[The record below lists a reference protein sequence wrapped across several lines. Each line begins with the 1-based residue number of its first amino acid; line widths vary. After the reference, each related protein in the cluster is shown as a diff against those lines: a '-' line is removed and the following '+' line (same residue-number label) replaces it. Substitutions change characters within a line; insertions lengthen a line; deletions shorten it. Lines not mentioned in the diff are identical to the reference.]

1 MSWLP
6 GLAAGD
12 SLFARVF
19 GLRPALFEAWV
30 DFASCF
36 WTQALAPPV
45 LLECSRLRLAALLG
59 ARSAQRARMS
69 EAREAGLDEAKIA
82 ALANWRSSPHFD
94 PAERAALDFTEQFVA
109 DAAGISDGQAARLRA
124 ELGDAGLVAFV
135 QALAVF
141 DGFGRFAEIF
151 GIVPADAADAAGAA
165 AAPSPRAIG
174 APVARGALSPT
185 PRVAPPPGAAG
196 GDPIRNSALAH
207 QPELLAR
214 FLRLYGVLW
223 SDSVLGQALL
233 ETARIRNARRV
244 GCPICK
250 AIRFAGARAEGLGE
264 EQVALIADGYAESAL
279 PEPHKAVLRWTDA
292 FLDNPSGEHSALR
305 AEMLRLF
312 APPQIV
318 ELAVGNALFLGFS
331 KVALAL
337 GGLPE
342 EIPVFELPSPAVP
355 DAAQ

>member
-19 GLRPALFEAWV
+19 GLRPALFAAWV

-36 WTQALAPPV
+36 WTQALVPPV
-45 LLECSRLRLAALLG
+45 LLECSRLRLVTLLG

-82 ALANWRSSPHFD
+82 ALADWRSSPHFG
-94 PAERAALDFTEQFVA
+94 PAERAALDFTEQFAA
-109 DAAGISDGQAARLRA
+109 DAAGISDSQAARLRA

-151 GIVPADAADAAGAA
+151 GIVPADAA
-165 AAPSPRAIG
+165 APAPRASG
-174 APVARGALSPT
+174 APAVSAARAPSPT
-185 PRVAPPPGAAG
+185 PRVSPPGAAG

-223 SDSVLGQALL
+223 SDSALGQALL

-264 EQVALIADGYAESAL
+264 EQVALIADGYAQSAL
-279 PEPHKAVLRWTDA
+279 PAPHKAVLRWTDA
-292 FLDNPSGEHSALR
+292 FLDDPGGEHSALR

-318 ELAVGNALFLGFS
+318 ELGVGNALFLGFS

>member
-1 MSWLP
+1 MNWLP
-6 GLAAGD
+6 GLAEGD

-19 GLRPALFEAWV
+19 GLRPALYRAWV
-30 DFASCF
+30 DFASLV

-45 LLECSRLRLAALLG
+45 LLECSRLRLVTLLG

-69 EAREAGLDEAKIA
+69 EARDAGLDEAKIA
-82 ALANWRSSPHFD
+82 ALAHWRSSPHFD
-94 PAERAALDFTEQFVA
+94 PAERAALDFTEQFAA
-109 DAAGISDGQAARLRA
+109 DAAGISDGQAALLRA

-151 GIVPADAADAAGAA
+151 GIVPPDAAAAAGATDAPVPPAIGVA
-165 AAPSPRAIG
+165 AARAPSPT
-174 APVARGALSPT
+174 S
-185 PRVAPPPGAAG
+185 RVAKPPSAAG

-207 QPELLAR
+207 QPEMLER

-223 SDSVLGQALL
+223 SESVLGQALL

-250 AIRFAGARAEGLGE
+250 AIRFAGARAEGLSE
-264 EQVALIADGYAESAL
+264 EQVALIAVGYAQSAL
-279 PEPHKAVLRWTDA
+279 SDPHKAVLRWTDA
-292 FLDNPSGEHSALR
+292 FLDNPGGEHGALR
-305 AEMLRLF
+305 AEMLRHF

-318 ELAVGNALFLGFS
+318 ELGVGNALFLGFS

-337 GGLPE
+337 GGLPA

-355 DAAQ
+355 GAAQ

>member
-19 GLRPALFEAWV
+19 GLRPALFAAWV
-30 DFASCF
+30 DFASFF

-45 LLECSRLRLAALLG
+45 LLECSRLRLVSLLG

-82 ALANWRSSPHFD
+82 ALADWRSSPHFG

-141 DGFGRFAEIF
+141 DGFGRFAEMF
-151 GIVPADAADAAGAA
+151 GIVPPDADAADAPAP
-165 AAPSPRAIG
+165 AAPAPRAIG
-174 APVARGALSPT
+174 AAVAPSPT

-207 QPELLAR
+207 QPELLTR

-223 SDSVLGQALL
+223 SETALGQALL

-250 AIRFAGARAEGLGE
+250 AIRFAGARAEGLDE
-264 EQVALIADGYAESAL
+264 EQVALIADGYEQSAL
-279 PEPHKAVLRWTDA
+279 PAQHKAVLRWTDA
-292 FLDNPSGEHSALR
+292 FLDNPRGEHRALR

-318 ELAVGNALFLGFS
+318 ELGVGNALFLGFS

>member
-19 GLRPALFEAWV
+19 GLRPALFAAWA

-45 LLECSRLRLAALLG
+45 LLECSRLRLVTLLG

-82 ALANWRSSPHFD
+82 ALADWRSSPHFG
-94 PAERAALDFTEQFVA
+94 PAERAALDFTEQFAA
-109 DAAGISDGQAARLRA
+109 DAAGISDNQAARLRA

-151 GIVPADAADAAGAA
+151 GIVPPDAAA
-165 AAPSPRAIG
+165 AAPAPRVSA
-174 APVARGALSPT
+174 APIAPNARTPSPT

-207 QPELLAR
+207 QPELLTR

-223 SDSVLGQALL
+223 SGSVLGQALL

-250 AIRFAGARAEGLGE
+250 AIRFAGARAEGLSE
-264 EQVALIADGYAESAL
+264 EQVALIADGYAQSAL
-279 PEPHKAVLRWTDA
+279 PAPHKAVLRWTDA
-292 FLDNPSGEHSALR
+292 FLDNPRGEDRALR

-318 ELAVGNALFLGFS
+318 ELGVGNALFLGFS

-337 GGLPE
+337 GGLPGE
-342 EIPVFELPSPAVP
+342 LPVFELPSPAIP

>member
-6 GLAAGD
+6 GLAEGD

-19 GLRPALFEAWV
+19 GLRPALFAAWV
-30 DFASCF
+30 DFASLV

-45 LLECSRLRLAALLG
+45 LLECSRLRLVTLLG

-69 EAREAGLDEAKIA
+69 EARDAGLDEAKIA
-82 ALANWRSSPHFD
+82 ALAHWRSSPHFG
-94 PAERAALDFTEQFVA
+94 PAERAALDFTEQFAA

-151 GIVPADAADAAGAA
+151 GIVPADAADAPA
-165 AAPSPRAIG
+165 PRAIG
-174 APVARGALSPT
+174 AAAFRSAPSPT

-196 GDPIRNSALAH
+196 DDPIRNSALAH

-223 SDSVLGQALL
+223 SETVLGQALL
-233 ETARIRNARRV
+233 ETARLRNARRV

-250 AIRFAGARAEGLGE
+250 AVRFAGARAEGLSE
-264 EQVALIADGYAESAL
+264 EQVALITDDHAQSAL
-279 PEPHKAVLRWTDA
+279 PTPHKAVLRWTDA
-292 FLDNPSGEHSALR
+292 FLDNPGGEHRALH
-305 AEMLRLF
+305 AEMLRHF

-318 ELAVGNALFLGFS
+318 ELGVGNALFLGFS

-355 DAAQ
+355 DADQ